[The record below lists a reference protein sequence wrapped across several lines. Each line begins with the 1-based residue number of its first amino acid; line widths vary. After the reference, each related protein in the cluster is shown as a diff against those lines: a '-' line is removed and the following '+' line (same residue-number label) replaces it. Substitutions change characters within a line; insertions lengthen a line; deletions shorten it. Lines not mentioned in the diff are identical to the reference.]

1 MDALLRRRMM
11 GAGTPPGV
19 VFYDKLIFDGT
30 AYIDTDIVPQ
40 DNVSYRVQLGDE
52 TQKVTQRLFML
63 RAGTNGLIGT
73 LLNASTDAT
82 GRQFSIYYGSSTYAD
97 NTRRLNWTYPRYGFF
112 LTPKRFGIGGSS
124 YTITKG
130 ADAPT
135 GTLGL
140 GINVSHTGQAYTGS
154 MSIFRIYGSE
164 AQDVDTYAGFNAYQ
178 SIVTLRPCT
187 YYGEAGMWYV
197 EGNKFFGNTAGAGTL
212 SVANNS

>member
-1 MDALLRRRMM
+1 MM
-11 GAGTPPGV
+11 GGDVP

-30 AYIDTDIVPQ
+30 AYIDTDIIPP
-40 DNVSYRVQLGDE
+40 DNASYRVQLGNE
-52 TQKVTQRLFML
+52 TQKVAQRLFML
-63 RAGTNGLIGT
+63 RAGTNGLLGT

-82 GRQFSIYYGSSTYAD
+82 NRQFSIYYGSSSYAD
-97 NTRRLNWTYPRYGFF
+97 NTPKLAWTYPLYGFF
-112 LTPKRFGIGGSS
+112 LTPKRYGIGNNA
-124 YTITKG
+124 TLITRG

-140 GINVSHTGQAYTGS
+140 GINVSHTGQAYTGT

-164 AQDVDTYAGFNAYQ
+164 AQDVDTYAGFNNYT

-187 YYGEAGMWYV
+187 YNGEAGMWYV